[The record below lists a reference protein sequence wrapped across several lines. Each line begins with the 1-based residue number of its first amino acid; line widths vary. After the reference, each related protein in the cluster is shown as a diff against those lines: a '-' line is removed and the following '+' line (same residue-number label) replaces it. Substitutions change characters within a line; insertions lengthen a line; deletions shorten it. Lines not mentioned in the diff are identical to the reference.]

1 MRTSFESQ
9 KLSEWWFDVSKIVL
23 GSMVI
28 KLFEPGVKLENG
40 SVIVLLAG
48 LTVSVF
54 CANIGVQ
61 FARKVN
67 I

>member
-1 MRTSFESQ
+1 MRTNFELQ
-9 KLSEWWFDVSKIVL
+9 KLSEWWFDVSKITL

-28 KLFEPGVKLENG
+28 KLFEPGIRLENG

-54 CANIGVQ
+54 CANIGMQ
-61 FARKVN
+61 FARKVGL
-67 I
+67 